1 MLQNFPRTLNVFIGI
16 MVAVLLAGCA
26 PTAAEPTSTSTF
38 TPAPPTATF
47 TEAVPTETP
56 VPPTPTWTPS
66 PSATEVPTDTSTPTP
81 VPPLVEITQNAVC
94 RTGPGLVYKII
105 EYFTPG
111 DQASPSGFVD
121 TDPRWW
127 FITWESEEGESTCWI
142 SDEVVAASGSVDSLP
157 TLTPPP
163 LPTAS
168 PTPTFAQGG
177 IYYFL
182 VAENTGGP
190 FGCGDGLVRIYPGIP
205 RTGKFSQDIAAAL
218 NALFSNSH
226 KYYNGFYNPM
236 HASSLR
242 VGDVDPPASSGG
254 DTNIHLSGDLV
265 RPEDKCESKQM
276 HDQVWETIYQQF
288 SDTNHVVIRVNRG
301 LLDDLLVVTK

>member
-1 MLQNFPRTLNVFIGI
+1 MLQPLHRTECFLIAI
-16 MVAVLLAGCA
+16 TVAVLLTGCTLTA
-26 PTAAEPTSTSTF
+26 AQPTPTATQP
-38 TPAPPTATF
+38 PPTATV
-47 TEAVPTETP
+47 TEPAPTETP

-66 PSATEVPTDTSTPTP
+66 PSATEVPTETFTPTP

-94 RTGPGLVYKII
+94 RTGPGLVYKVI

-127 FITWESEEGESTCWI
+127 FITWETEDGEKACWI
-142 SDEVVAASGSVDSLP
+142 SDEVVTASGSVDSLP

-205 RTGKFSQDIAAAL
+205 RTGKFSQDITAAL
-218 NALFSNSH
+218 NALFSNH
-226 KYYNGFYNPM
+226 REYYNGFYNPM

-265 RPEDKCESKQM
+265 RPEDKCESKRM